1 VRRLVYSALARTD
14 VLQIIDF
21 LADRSGSLALAR
33 HEIDVIPIAPEARPG
48 GRVTAVAAGRPAC

>member
-1 VRRLVYSALARTD
+1 MLE
-14 VLQIIDF
+14 IIDF